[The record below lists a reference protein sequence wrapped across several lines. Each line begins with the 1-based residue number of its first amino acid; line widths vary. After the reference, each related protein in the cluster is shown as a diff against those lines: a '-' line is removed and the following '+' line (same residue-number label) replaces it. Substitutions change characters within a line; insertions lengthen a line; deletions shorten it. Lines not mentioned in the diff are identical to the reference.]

1 MAGGAQH
8 DAILA
13 TEASGAPR
21 KQGIA
26 GLVDTV
32 NEAMFK
38 LSAVALV
45 AASLVLT
52 FGVVL
57 GHVIGKAL
65 AWQDE
70 VTIFLI
76 AGAIFLS
83 AWHGF
88 LAGARKKLAAGERP
102 KTGKFW
108 RATNELPFIAAVV
121 MVLAVTL
128 QFGQH

>member
-1 MAGGAQH
+1 M
-8 DAILA
+8 
-13 TEASGAPR
+13 
-21 KQGIA
+21 
-26 GLVDTV
+26 LV
-32 NEAMFK
+32 K
-38 LSAVALV
+38 L
-45 AASLVLT
+45 
-52 FGVVL
+52 
-57 GHVIGKAL
+57 
-65 AWQDE
+65 
-70 VTIFLI
+70 